1 MKFSEFQ
8 NAATT
13 NAPPTAQEK
22 NAPLDPKTRAGA
34 AAVSRALGGKPNAK
48 FAQAIDQAEK
58 GKALNP
64 SLLQSLAP
72 FAGALEKIFADPALR
87 TKFLAMVKLVKAV
100 ENVNEDQDSID
111 AVSSAVTRRIM
122 MQHTDLLG
130 KYGPVKVMAA
140 INDVADF
147 AGSDGLEEIGSSDVS
162 IWTKQVIQDL
172 EAGHYDRMESVEK
185 IDELSKGTLGSYVK
199 KASGAEKPKNVMSPK
214 NVPLTN
220 IAAYQGDSE
229 TGHFGSRFNQ
239 GTYDKAERLRK
250 NRETGIKRAVDKL
263 TKEEAEG
270 DKPYICLYVKK
281 DKVLRHECYAPT
293 SYEAA
298 KKAAGHWGLKST
310 AGVSA
315 HLADDSKD
323 VKEAEQLDEI
333 LPAIGAAVGRAVVGS
348 GASAVTRSVAGGV
361 GHVAGTVAQDAL
373 GDSDED
379 PTDADSENDEVDTV
393 TLDVPLLLRMMEYA
407 REDAQEDMDLHN
419 AAERMIELSKNG
431 ALSMD
436 DYDSIVGDVEALP
449 APDKVGEDSGKSKQY
464 IEIVSLLGHTKR
476 VPVHPLNAYKALNHY
491 RDQPSTKSARIVS
504 EDNVNEE
511 YSMWKV
517 EFPKQHAGKSVNAGS
532 VHVKA
537 QNTAH
542 AHKVAAKR
550 VGVDPAV
557 FKTTVTKSSILPEN
571 YYSPGPETMP
581 GAVGPQEDTNV
592 SFNQTKRMGDASV
605 TVSAN
610 AKDME
615 ELHRV
620 LKLAG
625 IEVKGVADAE
635 PSVADTAAALAPHMP
650 AEEPCGCDDTEVAI
664 PMVPGPKPLD
674 LKYTTDKTALIN
686 AIKDKLAQRLS

>member
-1 MKFSEFQ
+1 LKTKKLMLLVKVLEGTKMKLSEFHV
-8 NAATT
+8 NEAIPLGDLRAAAQGA
-13 NAPPTAQEK
+13 APADQAPSTA
-22 NAPLDPKTRAGA
+22 PDPKARAGA
-34 AAVSRALGGKPNAK
+34 SAVSKALGGQPNMK
-48 FAQAIDQAEK
+48 FAQAVDQAEK

-64 SLLQSLAP
+64 QLLKALAP
-72 FAGALEKIFADPALR
+72 FAGALEKIFADPSLR
-87 TKFLAMVKLVKAV
+87 TKFIAIVKQVMTK
-100 ENVNEDQDSID
+100 ENVNEDQDSVD
-111 AVSSAVTRRIM
+111 AVAGAITRRIM
-122 MQHTDLLG
+122 MQHTDLLS

-140 INDVADF
+140 IDDVADF
-147 AGSDGLEEIGSSDVS
+147 AGGDGLDEIGSSDVS

-172 EAGHYDRMESVEK
+172 ESGHYDRMESVDEALNVKQIKKDLDSGMSVDAVIGKHANKNTSNTDEIRK
-185 IDELSKGTLGSYVK
+185 IIKQHAWNNRMKKENVKEDLQADDGEYYNNADDFFGKFEADSFDREEESKDGMEVRGYIDDV
-199 KASGAEKPKNVMSPK
+199 NVMVFRYDSPK
-214 NVPLTN
+214 KTSGYGNYN
-220 IAAYQGDSE
+220 DSE
-229 TGHFGSRFNQ
+229 LN
-239 GTYDKAERLRK
+239 
-250 NRETGIKRAVDKL
+250 
-263 TKEEAEG
+263 EAEG
-270 DKPYICLYVKK
+270 EDK
-281 DKVLRHECYAPT
+281 
-293 SYEAA
+293 
-298 KKAAGHWGLKST
+298 
-310 AGVSA
+310 
-315 HLADDSKD
+315 
-323 VKEAEQLDEI
+323 
-333 LPAIGAAVGRAVVGS
+333 
-348 GASAVTRSVAGGV
+348 
-361 GHVAGTVAQDAL
+361 
-373 GDSDED
+373 
-379 PTDADSENDEVDTV
+379 VDTV
-393 TLDVPLLLRMMEYA
+393 TMDVPLLLRIMEYA
-407 REDAQEDMDLHN
+407 REDAHEDMDLHDV
-419 AAERMIELSKNG
+419 AERMIAMSKDG
-431 ALSMD
+431 PLSMD
-436 DYDSIVGDVEALP
+436 DYDSIVGSVKALP

-464 IEIVSLLGHTKR
+464 IEIVSVLGHTKR

-517 EFPKQHAGKSVNAGS
+517 EFPKQHAGKSVDAGS

-571 YYSPGPETMP
+571 YYTPGPETMP

-625 IEVKGVADAE
+625 IEVKGAPDAE
-635 PSVADTAAALAPHMP
+635 PSVADAAVALAPHMP
-650 AEEPCGCDDTEVAI
+650 AEEPCGCDDAEVAI
-664 PMVPGPKPLD
+664 PVVSGPKPLD

>member
-13 NAPPTAQEK
+13 NAPPAATPAAQTK

-100 ENVNEDQDSID
+100 ENVTEDQDSID

-172 EAGHYDRMESVEK
+172 EAGHYDRMES
-185 IDELSKGTLGSYVK
+185 
-199 KASGAEKPKNVMSPK
+199 
-214 NVPLTN
+214 
-220 IAAYQGDSE
+220 
-229 TGHFGSRFNQ
+229 
-239 GTYDKAERLRK
+239 
-250 NRETGIKRAVDKL
+250 
-263 TKEEAEG
+263 
-270 DKPYICLYVKK
+270 
-281 DKVLRHECYAPT
+281 
-293 SYEAA
+293 
-298 KKAAGHWGLKST
+298 
-310 AGVSA
+310 
-315 HLADDSKD
+315 
-323 VKEAEQLDEI
+323 AEQLDEI

-361 GHVAGTVAQDAL
+361 GHVAGTMAQDAL

-407 REDAQEDMDLHN
+407 REDAREDMDLHN

-436 DYDSIVGDVEALP
+436 DYESIVGDVEALP
-449 APDKVGEDSGKSKQY
+449 APDKVNVTINSTSITVKGPKGELSKNLPTSIKIIQNDKTISVLPSEGLNDSYQLYGTYRSLVSNMITGVTEGFQRKLELQGVGYRSQIDGKTL
-464 IEIVSLLGHTKR
+464 I
-476 VPVHPLNAYKALNHY
+476 LN
-491 RDQPSTKSARIVS
+491 VG
-504 EDNVNEE
+504 
-511 YSMWKV
+511 YSHQVKILSPEGIKLSV
-517 EFPKQHAGKSVNAGS
+517 EG
-532 VHVKA
+532 
-537 QNTAH
+537 NT
-542 AHKVAAKR
+542 
-550 VGVDPAV
+550 
-557 FKTTVTKSSILPEN
+557 N
-571 YYSPGPETMP
+571 
-581 GAVGPQEDTNV
+581 
-592 SFNQTKRMGDASV
+592 V
-605 TVSAN
+605 TVSGLD
-610 AKDME
+610 K
-615 ELHRV
+615 ELVGQIAADIRLV
-620 LKLAG
+620 RPPEPYKGKGIRYQGEYVRKKVGKAG
-625 IEVKGVADAE
+625 K
-635 PSVADTAAALAPHMP
+635 
-650 AEEPCGCDDTEVAI
+650 
-664 PMVPGPKPLD
+664 K
-674 LKYTTDKTALIN
+674 
-686 AIKDKLAQRLS
+686 